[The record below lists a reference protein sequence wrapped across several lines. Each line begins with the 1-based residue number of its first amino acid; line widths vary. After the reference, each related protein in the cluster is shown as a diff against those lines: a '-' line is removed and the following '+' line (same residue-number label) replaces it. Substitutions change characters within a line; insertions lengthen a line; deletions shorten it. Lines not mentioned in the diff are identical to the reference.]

1 MTIIR
6 VFGGLGNQLFQYA
19 FGQYLQSQ
27 SRLIVKYDFEYFE
40 NNNLRSPNIKQ
51 FDFDIKESSKKDTK
65 KYVKFKSFRLNNLY
79 NKIFNAKTFHCE
91 PLKYNNIADSYLY
104 YHGYWQN
111 KKFCFTVIG
120 SLKANF
126 NIRTKSVNYQKQL
139 HNIQKAKNSVS
150 IHIRRTDYL
159 LKQNKN
165 IFSEL
170 DQEYFLSAVDV
181 FENLLKEET
190 LNFFVF
196 SDDIAWAK
204 NVFSQKNNV
213 SFIEG
218 FEDYEDLHLMSK
230 CNHHI
235 LSNSTFSWWG
245 AVLNK
250 QEGKKVICPK
260 DWFNGDRK
268 RMNNLVLDD
277 WILC

>member
-1 MTIIR
+1 MVIIR

-27 SRLIVKYDFEYFE
+27 SGLIVNYDFEYFE

-51 FDFDIKESSKKDTK
+51 FDFKIKESSKKETK
-65 KYVKFKSFRLNNLY
+65 NYIKFKSFRLNNLY
-79 NKIFNAKTFHCE
+79 NKIFNAKTFLCE
-91 PLKYNNIADSYLY
+91 PLKYNHIADSYLY

-111 KKFCFTVIG
+111 KNFCFTVLE
-120 SLKANF
+120 SLKTNF
-126 NIRTKSVNYQKQL
+126 NIKTNSVNYQKHL
-139 HNIQKAKNSVS
+139 HNIQKTKNSVS

-159 LKQNKN
+159 LKHNKN

-170 DQEYFLSAVDV
+170 DQEYFLSAVNILEDQ
-181 FENLLKEET
+181 LKAET
-190 LNFFVF
+190 LNFFIF
-196 SDDIAWAK
+196 SDDIVWAK
-204 NVFSQKNNV
+204 NVFSQKNNIA
-213 SFIEG
+213 FIEG
-218 FEDYEDLHLMSK
+218 LEDYEDLHLMSK

-260 DWFNGDRK
+260 DWFNGDME

>member
-1 MTIIR
+1 
-6 VFGGLGNQLFQYA
+6 
-19 FGQYLQSQ
+19 
-27 SRLIVKYDFEYFE
+27 
-40 NNNLRSPNIKQ
+40 
-51 FDFDIKESSKKDTK
+51 
-65 KYVKFKSFRLNNLY
+65 
-79 NKIFNAKTFHCE
+79 
-91 PLKYNNIADSYLY
+91 
-104 YHGYWQN
+104 
-111 KKFCFTVIG
+111 
-120 SLKANF
+120 
-126 NIRTKSVNYQKQL
+126 
-139 HNIQKAKNSVS
+139 
-150 IHIRRTDYL
+150 
-159 LKQNKN
+159 
-165 IFSEL
+165 
-170 DQEYFLSAVDV
+170 
-181 FENLLKEET
+181 